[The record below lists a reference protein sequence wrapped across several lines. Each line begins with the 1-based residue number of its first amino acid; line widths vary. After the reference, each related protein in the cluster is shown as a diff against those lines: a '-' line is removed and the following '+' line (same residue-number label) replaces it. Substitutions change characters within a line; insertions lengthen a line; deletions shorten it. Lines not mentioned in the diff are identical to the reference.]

1 MPHPE
6 TSQNISQQQEKMVI
20 KLTLDNESNVVVPP
34 ITAEQK
40 ANNRS
45 VASLGQQSTERT
57 SNTSSDDE
65 EKKQTEKH
73 LPTFTNEV
81 IVIRPEYFYENTDC
95 QKDNKFMKNSNLQ
108 RDSTNE

>member
-1 MPHPE
+1 
-6 TSQNISQQQEKMVI
+6 MVI
-20 KLTLDNESNVVVPP
+20 KLTLDNESNVVLPP
-34 ITAEQK
+34 IASDHT
-40 ANNRS
+40 ANNHS
-45 VASLGQQSTERT
+45 VASLEQSTERT

-65 EKKQTEKH
+65 EKKSTEKH

-108 RDSTNE
+108 RESTN

>member
-1 MPHPE
+1 
-6 TSQNISQQQEKMVI
+6 MVI
-20 KLTLDNESNVVVPP
+20 KLTLDNESKVVVPP
-34 ITAEQK
+34 IAGDHA
-40 ANNRS
+40 ANNHS
-45 VASLGQQSTERT
+45 VASLEQSTERT

-65 EKKQTEKH
+65 EKKSTEKH

-108 RDSTNE
+108 RESTN

>member
-1 MPHPE
+1 
-6 TSQNISQQQEKMVI
+6 MVI

-45 VASLGQQSTERT
+45 VASLGQYSTERT

-65 EKKQTEKH
+65 EKK
-73 LPTFTNEV
+73 
-81 IVIRPEYFYENTDC
+81 
-95 QKDNKFMKNSNLQ
+95 
-108 RDSTNE
+108 